1 MQNRKVVAYAS
12 RQLKN
17 HERNYLTHDLELA
30 AVVFSLKIWRHYL
43 YGARFN
49 VFSDHKS
56 LKYLFD
62 QKELNMRQRRWME
75 KLILYPNGNI
85 KSNGSGYV
93 SLYLAIADT
102 QKFSNGWEVNVNFK
116 LFVFD
121 KKNDNYLT
129 IQVLMDSERIKDS
142 MERAQDSLTLERV
155 EDSMDETKESVNL
168 ELVEDSMKRVQD
180 SPYLEKVE
188 DSLDSVLINDD
199 EESINSTLLWKK
211 NSLRYRLKFFFLV
224 YVDDLLLID
233 NHTSFLNT
241 FQQALATKFSLKDL
255 DIPHHFLGIEILPTS
270 KGIFL
275 TQHHYIHEILAK
287 ANMSKLWTCSML
299 SQKSDR
305 SWTSFGFVKLIEEVT
320 LLTRSPLLLTQ
331 YTWCANA
338 ISWSCV
344 SRSERDLPPAH
355 YLFKIESYSE
365 LMNTEVEKYET
376 NVFEAGGYKWKLILY
391 PNGNIK
397 SNGSGY
403 VSLYLAIADTQK
415 FSNGWEVNV
424 NFKLFVFDKKNDN
437 YLTIQD
443 ADGTV
448 RKFHEKKTVWGFD
461 QLISL
466 ETLLDSSKGY
476 LVEDS
481 CFFGAEVFVI
491 SQSGKWESLS
501 MVKEPAHGT
510 FTWKI
515 ENFSTLNETSH
526 LSKSFTVGARDW

>member
-1 MQNRKVVAYAS
+1 MVLS
-12 RQLKN
+12 
-17 HERNYLTHDLELA
+17 DLEIC
-30 AVVFSLKIWRHYL
+30 K
-43 YGARFN
+43 
-49 VFSDHKS
+49 
-56 LKYLFD
+56 
-62 QKELNMRQRRWME
+62 
-75 KLILYPNGNI
+75 
-85 KSNGSGYV
+85 
-93 SLYLAIADT
+93 
-102 QKFSNGWEVNVNFK
+102 
-116 LFVFD
+116 
-121 KKNDNYLT
+121 
-129 IQVLMDSERIKDS
+129 
-142 MERAQDSLTLERV
+142 
-155 EDSMDETKESVNL
+155 
-168 ELVEDSMKRVQD
+168 
-180 SPYLEKVE
+180 
-188 DSLDSVLINDD
+188 
-199 EESINSTLLWKK
+199 
-211 NSLRYRLKFFFLV
+211 
-224 YVDDLLLID
+224 
-233 NHTSFLNT
+233 
-241 FQQALATKFSLKDL
+241 
-255 DIPHHFLGIEILPTS
+255 PTS
-270 KGIFL
+270 
-275 TQHHYIHEILAK
+275 TSHH
-287 ANMSKLWTCSML
+287 
-299 SQKSDR
+299 
-305 SWTSFGFVKLIEEVT
+305 EVG
-320 LLTRSPLLLTQ
+320 
-331 YTWCANA
+331 
-338 ISWSCV
+338 V

-526 LSKSFTVGARDW
+526 LSKSFTVGARDWKLRVYPKGDSQERGKYLSVFLKLTDCEKFPPNRTVYAKFKFGILDQLRNKYLEKNSTPLV